1 MSNTA
6 DTLTVDRPWRVPPD
20 ATSEYVVAPM
30 FVDNVWFANL
40 NNTPGRMSLWLDCV
54 GNVVRM
60 HRDEFAGGIDVW
72 GGDSSDSAKAAD
84 PKRPGFYPAYYNLI
98 ENCWLDGSMVHVFSD
113 VKAANTHV
121 GPALFGNYVV
131 GNNIRE
137 AHRKRTGF
145 NLYPKA
151 EGAIRVGNPSRPDRT
166 APQDARAGLSHTVV
180 SGNSLGFTS
189 VGVTIS
195 DFARK
200 TFVLDNLFDHVDK
213 PLLDWGGRTISQGNK
228 VRHFDQQGERTEKLP
243 DRINAADF
251 SPPPARNKL
260 PLPAI
265 NQAEVERTRTS
276 DPDVTGQ
283 KN

>member
-1 MSNTA
+1 
-6 DTLTVDRPWRVPPD
+6 
-20 ATSEYVVAPM
+20 
-30 FVDNVWFANL
+30 
-40 NNTPGRMSLWLDCV
+40 
-54 GNVVRM
+54 
-60 HRDEFAGGIDVW
+60 
-72 GGDSSDSAKAAD
+72 
-84 PKRPGFYPAYYNLI
+84 
-98 ENCWLDGSMVHVFSD
+98 MVHVFSD
-113 VKAANTHV
+113 VKAANTHI

-131 GNNIRE
+131 GNHIRQAAHE
-137 AHRKRTGF
+137 ADGIQSVSEGRGCDPRGEPFASGPNRAAGRPRGPVPHRRQRQ
-145 NLYPKA
+145 L
-151 EGAIRVGNPSRPDRT
+151 
-166 APQDARAGLSHTVV
+166 
-180 SGNSLGFTS
+180 LGFTP